1 MPSCCPYPSATC
13 CSDGFHCCPTT
24 YPVCNMKRQ
33 GCSSGSNDDDDEND
47 DHDDA
52 VRWGRRD
59 DPDFIPWVAEV
70 PAQRRQHTR

>member
-1 MPSCCPYPSATC
+1 
-13 CSDGFHCCPTT
+13 
-24 YPVCNMKRQ
+24 MKRQ

-59 DPDFIPWVAEV
+59 DPDFIPRVAEV